1 MFKTAGMI
9 IAITAGWASFAQAQS
24 NIEALYKGRSIDL
37 VVGGDVGGGYDIYG
51 RALARHMTKHIPGQP
66 NIVPKNMPGA
76 GSNKAAD
83 FLYNAAPKDGTVFGI
98 VFPGALMTPLLE
110 PERGLKFD
118 PPKFQ
123 FLGTANKEVRV
134 CAFAANIP
142 VKSFAEAMK
151 TEVILAASS
160 DGGSTVDYPA
170 VFNDVLGTKFRIVR
184 GYKGTREIT
193 LAVERGEVQGLCG
206 WAWSSLQSQVP
217 HWLTQKSANIVL
229 QNGMSTDPEL
239 DRMGVPTTWQFV
251 KNAEDRQLLDLM
263 IGQQDIG
270 RAFLMPPGVPA
281 PIVAAMRTAF
291 TATMKDPAFLAD
303 AEKTKIEITTAT
315 GEEVQDLVIKM
326 YATPKPVVDR
336 LIKAMKQP

>member
-1 MFKTAGMI
+1 MIKTAGLLLAM
-9 IAITAGWASFAQAQS
+9 TAGFAASAAAQS
-24 NIEALYKGRSIDL
+24 NIEKLYKGRSIDL
-37 VVGGDVGGGYDIYG
+37 VIGGAAGGGYDIYG
-51 RALARHMTKHIPGQP
+51 RALARHIGQHIPGKP

-83 FLYNAAPKDGTVFGI
+83 FLYNVAPKDGTVFGI
-98 VFPGALMTPLLE
+98 IFPGAIMTPLLE
-110 PERGLKFD
+110 PERHLKFD

-123 FLGTANKEVRV
+123 FLGTLNKEVRV

-151 TEVILAASS
+151 HEVILAASS

-184 GYKGTREIT
+184 GYKGTRDIT
-193 LAVERGEVQGLCG
+193 LAVERGEAQGLCG

-217 HWLTQKSANIVL
+217 HWLKNKTVNIVL
-229 QNGMSTDPEL
+229 QNGMSTDPDL
-239 DRMGVPTTWQFV
+239 DKMGVPTTWSFV
-251 KNAEDRQLLDLM
+251 KNDADRQLLELM

-270 RAFLMPPGVPA
+270 RSFLLPPGVPEPVVKA
-281 PIVAAMRTAF
+281 LRAAFNETI
-291 TATMKDPAFLAD
+291 KDKAFLAD
-303 AEKTKIEITTAT
+303 TEKTKIEITTAT

-326 YATPKPVVDR
+326 YATPKPVVNR

>member
-1 MFKTAGMI
+1 MKLSIGLMLAMAAGLV
-9 IAITAGWASFAQAQS
+9 AAPSQAQ
-24 NIEALYKGRSIDL
+24 NVEALYKGRSIDL
-37 VVGGDVGGGYDIYG
+37 VIGGDVGGGYDIYG
-51 RALARHMTKHIPGQP
+51 RALARHMNKHIPGRP
-66 NIVPKNMPGA
+66 NIVAKNMPGA

-83 FLYNAAPKDGTVFGI
+83 YLYTTAPKDGTAFGI

-142 VKSFAEAMK
+142 VKTFADAMK
-151 TEVILAASS
+151 SQVILAASS

-170 VFNDVLGTKFRIVR
+170 VFNEVLGTKFRIVR

-193 LAVERGEVQGLCG
+193 LAVERGEAQGLCG
-206 WAWSSLQSQVP
+206 WAWSSLQTQVP
-217 HWLTQKSANIVL
+217 HWLTDKTANIVL
-229 QNGMSTDPEL
+229 QNGVSTDPQL
-239 DRMGVPTTWQFV
+239 DKMGVPTTWEFV
-251 KNAEDRQLLDLM
+251 KNDADRQLLDLM

-270 RAFLMPPGVPA
+270 RAFLLPPGVPE
-281 PIVAAMRTAF
+281 PVVKAMRAAF
-291 TATMKDPAFLAD
+291 DATMKDKEFLAD

-315 GEEVQDLVIKM
+315 GEEVQKLVEKM

>member
-1 MFKTAGMI
+1 MFALAAGL
-9 IAITAGWASFAQAQS
+9 ATEAHAQ
-24 NIEALYKGRSIDL
+24 NIETLYKGRSIDL
-37 VVGGDVGGGYDIYG
+37 VIGGDVGGGYDIYG
-51 RALARHMTKHIPGQP
+51 RALGRHMSKHIPGHP

-83 FLYNAAPKDGTVFGI
+83 YLFNTAPKDGTAFGI
-98 VFPGALMTPLLE
+98 VFPGAIMTPLLE
-110 PERGLKFD
+110 PERHLKFD

-142 VKSFAEAMK
+142 VKTFADAMK
-151 TEVILAASS
+151 TQMILAASS

-170 VFNDVLGTKFRIVR
+170 VFNEVLGTKFRIVR

-193 LAVERGEVQGLCG
+193 LAVERGEAQGLCG
-206 WAWSSLQSQVP
+206 WAWSSLQTQVP
-217 HWLTQKSANIVL
+217 HWLKDKSVNIVL
-229 QNGMSTDPEL
+229 QNGMSTDPQL
-239 DRMGVPTTWQFV
+239 DKMGVPTTWQFV
-251 KNAEDRQLLDLM
+251 KNDADRQLLDLM

-270 RAFLMPPGVPA
+270 RAFLLPPGVPEPVVKA
-281 PIVAAMRTAF
+281 LRAAF
-291 TATMKDPAFLAD
+291 DATMKDKDFLAD

-315 GEEVQDLVIKM
+315 GEEVQNLVVKM

>member
-1 MFKTAGMI
+1 MMKSGWMIVLATVVVAAG
-9 IAITAGWASFAQAQS
+9 AQAQNVES
-24 NIEALYKGRSIDL
+24 FYKGRSIDL
-37 VVGGDVGGGYDIYG
+37 IIGGDVGGGYDIYG
-51 RALARHMTKHIPGQP
+51 RAIARHMIRHIPGQP

-76 GSNKAAD
+76 GSNKAAE
-83 FLYNAAPKDGTVFGI
+83 FIYNQAPKDGTVFGI
-98 VFPGALMTPLLE
+98 VFPGAIMTPLLE
-110 PERGLKFD
+110 PQRGLKFD
-118 PPKFQ
+118 PPKFN

-134 CAFAANIP
+134 CAFSAKGPA
-142 VKSFAEAMK
+142 KTFADAMK

-193 LAVERGEVQGLCG
+193 LAVERGEAHGLCG
-206 WAWSSLQSQVP
+206 WAWSSMKTQVP
-217 HWLTQKSANIVL
+217 QWLTEKTALVTI
-229 QNGMSTDPEL
+229 QNGVGTDPEL
-239 DRMGVPTTWQFV
+239 DKMGVPTTWQFV
-251 KNAEDRQLLDLM
+251 KNESDRQLLDLM

-281 PIVAAMRTAF
+281 HVVAALRKAF
-291 TATMKDPAFLAD
+291 SATVKDKEFLAD
-303 AEKTKIEITTAT
+303 ADKLKIDITTGD
-315 GEEVQDLVIKM
+315 GEEVQDLVAKM